1 MLRGASRFARP
12 AIAWEVTSMNIQKFA
27 RGAAFAALLA
37 LPLAPAVAQSDAA
50 PARVTVLYDAFGKD
64 PSVRK
69 DWGFSALVEIG
80 GKRILFDTGNNA
92 TVFLANAKA
101 KGVDFSTLDFVVQS
115 HRHSDHFAGLAEILK
130 VNPKVKIYGP
140 KEGFGIYGSSL
151 PSSFYRKDDKLP
163 PEQRYY
169 DGKPDE
175 VLKFGTAWDGANI
188 EVVDKTTEIAPG
200 VWLIALV
207 SDQKGTLEL
216 KELSLAIDT
225 PEGIVLV
232 VGCSHPGIEKIVEAA
247 SAINPK
253 IHYVLGGFHLVNAPD
268 ESIAAIAASLRDK
281 WQIANIA
288 PGHCTGEP
296 TFAGLRDAF
305 GERYVYAGVGTVL
318 DVGRQRRAET
328 RPLIHKAS
336 FAPSASKELRG
347 EAAALTGSDLANYRA
362 RAAVSPDAR
371 EPAMM
376 KWLRASFRIPEPETR
391 Q

>member
-1 MLRGASRFARP
+1 MT
-12 AIAWEVTSMNIQKFA
+12 ITKFA
-27 RGAAFAALLA
+27 RSLTLAALLA
-37 LPLAPAVAQSDAA
+37 APLAPAEAQTDSTA

-64 PSVRK
+64 AALHK
-69 DWGFSALVEIG
+69 DWGYSALVEVG
-80 GKRILFDTGNNA
+80 GKRILFDTGNNPA
-92 TVFLANAKA
+92 VFLANAKA
-101 KGVDFSTLDFVVQS
+101 KGVDFSTLDFIVQS

-130 VNPKVKIYGP
+130 VNPKVKIYAP
-140 KEGFGIYGSSL
+140 KEGFGVYGSSL
-151 PSSFYRKDDKLP
+151 PSSFYRKNDKLP

-169 DGKPDE
+169 DGAPPE
-175 VLKFGTAWDGANI
+175 TLKFGTAWDGADI

-216 KELSLAIDT
+216 KELSLAVDT

-281 WQIANIA
+281 WKIANIA

-296 TFAGLRDAF
+296 TFAALLDAF
-305 GERYVYAGVGTVL
+305 GDRYVYAGVGTVHE
-318 DVGRQRRAET
+318 VGKQRRAET
-328 RPLIHKAS
+328 RSLIHKAS
-336 FAPSASKELRG
+336 FAPTRSASPELRG
-347 EAAALTGSDLANYRA
+347 KDAALTGSDLATYRA

-376 KWLRASFRIPEPETR
+376 KWLRASFRIPKPKAQR
-391 Q
+391 

>member
-1 MLRGASRFARP
+1 MTPS
-12 AIAWEVTSMNIQKFA
+12 KFA
-27 RGAAFAALLA
+27 RGLSLAALLA
-37 LPLAPAVAQSDAA
+37 VPAAPALAQSETS

-64 PSVRK
+64 ASVRK
-69 DWGFSALVEIG
+69 DWGFSALVEIA
-80 GKRILFDTGNNA
+80 GKKILFDTGNNA
-92 TVFLANAKA
+92 AVFLANAKA
-101 KGVDFSTLDFVVQS
+101 KGVDFSTLDFIVQS

-140 KEGFGIYGSSL
+140 KEGFGVYGSSL
-151 PSSFYRKDDKLP
+151 PSSFYRKNDKLP

-175 VLKFGTAWDGANI
+175 TLKFGTAWDGANI
-188 EVVDKTTEIAPG
+188 EAIDKTTEIAPG
-200 VWLIALV
+200 IWLIALV

-216 KELSLAIDT
+216 KEISLAVDT
-225 PEGIVLV
+225 PEGIGLV

-268 ESIAAIAASLRDK
+268 ESIATIAASLRDK
-281 WQIANIA
+281 WKIANIA

-296 TFAGLRDAF
+296 TFAALIETF
-305 GERYVYAGVGTVL
+305 GESYAYAGAGTVL
-318 DVGRQRRAET
+318 NVGKQRRAET
-328 RPLIHKAS
+328 PSLIHKAS
-336 FAPSASKELRG
+336 FAPAETGSHELRG
-347 EAAALTGSDLANYRA
+347 PAAALTGSELEQYRA

-376 KWLRASFRIPEPETR
+376 KWLRASFRIPEPDTQR
-391 Q
+391 